1 MLKFLFSIQIFLIL
15 IVKFTRIDSVL
26 YNAQRVIFIIHKLRA
41 MNFSPES
48 IFNLFLLISA
58 LHGFLFCFIIL
69 FSKNRKEK
77 SMIFINLLVLTISLN
92 NIQSWILAK
101 DFFIKYFFLDYVHI
115 PWHFL
120 IAPFFYMFLI
130 NYLEI
135 EKHSKNLLKIILPI
149 FTLIITIRIG
159 FVSFF
164 SDKNTTDVAF
174 LFEKYTSLEEIFSL
188 IVSLIIFVYS
198 FQILSKKGKLFT
210 KVLSFDNLKWIYTFF
225 KLGLLTYVFWIV
237 ALAITVA
244 LNFKEFIYSYYPLR
258 VLTTVL
264 IYWIGYQAI
273 LQLRLLKERENLR
286 KQLNFKSLIKEVN
299 SKNNDEKEEDEK
311 LLFDKI
317 NTLIDDEKLY
327 TEPKLN
333 IDFLANEVDINAS
346 KLSTIINH
354 FSTKNFND
362 YINEFRIELAKKLL
376 IDADYINYTITAIG
390 LESGFNSKST
400 FYYTFKKLTGL
411 TPTEYQKS
419 LEK

>member
-1 MLKFLFSIQIFLIL
+1 
-15 IVKFTRIDSVL
+15 
-26 YNAQRVIFIIHKLRA
+26 

-69 FSKNRKEK
+69 FSKNGKEK

-101 DFFIKYFFLDYVHI
+101 DFFIEYFFLDYVHI

-130 NYLEI
+130 NYLKI
-135 EKHSKNLLKIILPI
+135 EKHSKNILKIILPI
-149 FTLIITIRIG
+149 FALIITIRIG

-174 LFEKYTSLEEIFSL
+174 LFEKYTTLEEIFSL

-286 KQLNFKSLIKEVN
+286 KQLNFKPLIKEVN

>member
-1 MLKFLFSIQIFLIL
+1 
-15 IVKFTRIDSVL
+15 
-26 YNAQRVIFIIHKLRA
+26 
-41 MNFSPES
+41 
-48 IFNLFLLISA
+48 
-58 LHGFLFCFIIL
+58 
-69 FSKNRKEK
+69 
-77 SMIFINLLVLTISLN
+77 MIFINLLVLTISLN

-198 FQILSKKGKLFT
+198 FQILSKKSKLFT